1 MTTTALT
8 DYTGFQRQLDTIESN
23 SKSLS
28 TQNDRLNGEIN
39 DAEAGIRE
47 KRKAMHE
54 NNVMLATNAH
64 KARAIGDLVRSFED
78 ADTMRQR
85 ALADYEA

>member
-8 DYTGFQRQLDTIESN
+8 DYSGFQRQLDTLQSN
-23 SKSLS
+23 STSLS
-28 TQNDRLNGEIN
+28 NQNTRLDSEIK

-47 KRKAMHE
+47 KRKAIHE
-54 NNVMLATNAH
+54 NNVMMATNAT
-64 KARAIGDLVRSFED
+64 KARAIGELVRSFED
-78 ADTMRQR
+78 ADVMRQR